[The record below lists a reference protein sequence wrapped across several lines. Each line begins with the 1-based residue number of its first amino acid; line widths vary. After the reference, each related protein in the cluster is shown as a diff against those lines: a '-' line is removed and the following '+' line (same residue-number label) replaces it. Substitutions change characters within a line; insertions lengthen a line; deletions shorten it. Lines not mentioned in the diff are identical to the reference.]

1 MAAWARFLVKALVL
15 VPSVFV
21 AAASPLWGSLLLAAP
36 VAFGVLSCTHRAVK
50 AARRDGWLA
59 EI

>member
-1 MAAWARFLVKALVL
+1 MPL
-15 VPSVFV
+15 VFV

-36 VAFGVLSCTHRAVK
+36 VAFGVLSCAHRAVK

>member
-1 MAAWARFLVKALVL
+1 MT
-15 VPSVFV
+15 SVFV

-36 VAFGVLSCTHRAVK
+36 VAFGVLSCAHRVVK

>member
-1 MAAWARFLVKALVL
+1 
-15 VPSVFV
+15 
-21 AAASPLWGSLLLAAP
+21 
-36 VAFGVLSCTHRAVK
+36 VAFGVLSCAHRAVK

>member
-21 AAASPLWGSLLLAAP
+21 AAASPLWDSLLLAAP
-36 VAFGVLSCTHRAVK
+36 VAFGVLSCAHRAVK

>member
-1 MAAWARFLVKALVL
+1 M
-15 VPSVFV
+15 PSVFV

-36 VAFGVLSCTHRAVK
+36 VAFGVLSCAHRVVM

>member
-1 MAAWARFLVKALVL
+1 M
-15 VPSVFV
+15 PSVFV

-36 VAFGVLSCTHRAVK
+36 VLSCAHRAVK